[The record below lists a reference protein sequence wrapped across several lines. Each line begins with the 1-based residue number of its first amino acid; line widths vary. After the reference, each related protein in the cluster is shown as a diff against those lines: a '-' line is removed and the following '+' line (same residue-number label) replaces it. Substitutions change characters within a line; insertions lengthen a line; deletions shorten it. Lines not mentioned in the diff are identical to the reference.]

1 MPQTTLKLNKYER
14 GYKEMKDGRTY
25 GLSTA
30 VAAAGIVVALIL
42 GVVIGAFAIPG
53 PAAVP
58 EVVTTTVFQ
67 TVTKTVG
74 EEGAV
79 TITTTVRETVTQTVE
94 RTVTQAAGGL
104 PDEIVIG
111 ALLPLTGSLASYGE
125 NSRVAIELAVQDVNA
140 WLEASGLPYRVRVEV
155 EDTETKPDV
164 ALQKLQTMA
173 AKGIKIFIG
182 PQTSAEVRNLKGF
195 ADSNKLLLVSQSSTA
210 PELAIPDDFIFRFCP
225 DDTIQSKAI
234 AKVIQQDGIKYVV
247 PIWRGDAW
255 GDGLDKATKD
265 ALEALGIEV
274 DEGIR
279 YSPEDV
285 ERKGF
290 TAEPSLLAD
299 KVQAAVDQYG
309 ADAVGVLV
317 ISFAEIVDLFVKAAD
332 FEVLRQV
339 RWYGSDGTA
348 LLDELLRE
356 PVAAQFAI
364 DTAFINPIFAAT
376 RSEKFEDV
384 VARIKA
390 QIGREPDTY
399 ALAAYDE
406 VWVLVETILMAGA
419 YDADAVK
426 SLLPI
431 VARNTFGATGWII
444 LNEAGDRATAD
455 YDLWRVV
462 QEGGEFRW
470 ERVGV
475 YVAAG
480 DTVNIF

>member
-1 MPQTTLKLNKYER
+1 MRN
-14 GYKEMKDGRTY
+14 GVY

-30 VAAAGIVVALIL
+30 AAVAGIVVALIIGL
-42 GVVIGAFAIPG
+42 VIGAFAIPRQ
-53 PAAVP
+53 A
-58 EVVTTTVFQ
+58 EV
-67 TVTKTVG
+67 
-74 EEGAV
+74 
-79 TITTTVRETVTQTVE
+79 ITTTVRETITTTVGGGEMATVTTTVEKTVTETVE
-94 RTVTQAAGGL
+94 RTVQAGGGL
-104 PDEIVIG
+104 PNEIVLG

-140 WLEASGLPYRVRVEV
+140 WLEQSGLPYRVRVEI

-164 ALQKLQTMA
+164 ALQKLQAMA

-195 ADSNKLLLVSQSSTA
+195 ADANKLLLVSQSSTA
-210 PELAIPDDFIFRFCP
+210 PELAIPDDFVFRFCP

-234 AKVIQQDGIKYVV
+234 AKVIQGDGVKYIV

-255 GDGLDKATKD
+255 GDGLEKATKE
-265 ALEALGIEV
+265 ALQALGIQV

-285 ERKGF
+285 EKKGF

-299 KVQAAVDQYG
+299 KVQAAIDQYG
-309 ADAVGVLV
+309 EDAVGVLV
-317 ISFAEIVDLFVKAAD
+317 ISFAEIVDLFVKASD
-332 FEVLRQV
+332 YDVLRSV

-356 PVAAQFAI
+356 PVAAQFAV
-364 DTAFINPIFAAT
+364 DTRFINPIFAAT

-384 VARIKA
+384 VSRIKA
-390 QIGREPDTY
+390 EIGREPDTY

-406 VWVLVETILMAGA
+406 VWVLVEAILMAGT
-419 YDADAVK
+419 YDAEAVK
-426 SLLPI
+426 NVLPT
-431 VARNTFGATGWII
+431 VARNTFGTTGWII

-455 YDLWRVV
+455 YDLWQVMA
-462 QEGGEFRW
+462 EDGEYKW

-475 YVAAG
+475 YVAASG
-480 DTVNIF
+480 AVNLF